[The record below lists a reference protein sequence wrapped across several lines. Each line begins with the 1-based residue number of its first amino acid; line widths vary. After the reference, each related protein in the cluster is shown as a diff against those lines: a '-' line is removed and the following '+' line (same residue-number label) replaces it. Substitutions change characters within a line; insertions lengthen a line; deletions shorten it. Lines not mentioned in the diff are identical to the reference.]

1 MMKKNYTVS
10 IVCALFFLHS
20 CKKYDANGNEI
31 IFEELYKAHWV
42 LGDWQM
48 EDSLGV
54 LTESWTQID
63 DSTCNGSTYYIKN
76 KKDTIHFET
85 MELMQNED
93 LLIYTSTVKG
103 ENGNQAVS
111 YRLIEDNDSLLVFEN
126 KKHDYP
132 QKIAYSKENDTT
144 IKAVIQGI
152 QNKKQKTD
160 SYLFK
165 KLLQKEK

>member
-1 MMKKNYTVS
+1 MKKIYTAS
-10 IVCALFFLHS
+10 IICTLFFLHS

-54 LTESWTQID
+54 LNESWTQID
-63 DSTCNGSTYYIKN
+63 DSTYAGSTLYIKN

-103 ENGNQAVS
+103 ENGNQPVS

-132 QKIAYSKENDTT
+132 KKITYSKENDST
-144 IKAVIQGI
+144 IKAVVQGI
-152 QNKKQKTD
+152 QNKKQTTD
-160 SYLFK
+160 NYLLK
-165 KLLQKEK
+165 KLPQKEK

>member
-1 MMKKNYTVS
+1 MMKKIYIVS

-63 DSTCNGSTYYIKN
+63 DSTYNGSTYYIKD
-76 KKDTIHFET
+76 KKDTIHFEK

-132 QKIAYSKENDTT
+132 QKLRYQKENDST
-144 IKAVIQGI
+144 IQIVIFGK
-152 QNKKQKTD
+152 QNKKETSD
-160 SYLFK
+160 NYLLK
-165 KLLQKEK
+165 SVPKEKK

>member
-1 MMKKNYTVS
+1 MKKIYFITVLT
-10 IVCALFFLHS
+10 ALISLHS
-20 CKKYDANGNEI
+20 CKKYDALGNEI
-31 IFEELYKAHWV
+31 IYEELYKANWM
-42 LGDWQM
+42 LGDWQL

-63 DSTCNGSTYYIKN
+63 DSTYNGSTLYVKN

-103 ENGNQAVS
+103 ENGNQPVS

-132 QKIAYSKENDTT
+132 QKISYSKENDST
-144 IKAVIQGI
+144 IKAVIQGS
-152 QNKKQKTD
+152 QNKKPKTD
-160 SYLFK
+160 TYLFK
-165 KLLQKEK
+165 KLLKEKK

>member
-1 MMKKNYTVS
+1 MKKIYTAS
-10 IVCALFFLHS
+10 IICTLFFLHS

-54 LTESWTQID
+54 LNESWTQID
-63 DSTCNGSTYYIKN
+63 DSTYAGSTLYIKN

-103 ENGNQAVS
+103 ENGNQPVS

-132 QKIAYSKENDTT
+132 KKITYSKENDST
-144 IKAVIQGI
+144 IKAVVQGI
-152 QNKKQKTD
+152 QNKKQTTD
-160 SYLFK
+160 NYLLK
-165 KLLQKEK
+165 KLQQKEK